1 MMSETKEFK
10 TIVGTL
16 TVTLEDVP
24 GLTFTAEF
32 SPALH
37 PWGLS
42 GQSSSVVRTCNTM
55 TQAELE
61 FAEFQ
66 ERHARPR
73 IEYMMLR
80 FEQSGQMELR
90 GRVAMQLDNSRS
102 MGARKYV

>member
-1 MMSETKEFK
+1 MSKTKEFK

-24 GLTFTAEF
+24 GLTFTAEY

-37 PWGLS
+37 PQGLS
-42 GQSSSVVRTCNTM
+42 GQSSSVVRTCDTM

-80 FEQSGQMELR
+80 FEMSGMLDLEA
-90 GRVAMQLDNSRS
+90 RVARALDNSRS